1 MNNKYFNDI
10 KLRIKSS
17 LKVEHAINEV
27 ISCRNGFDILYME
40 NLGLDD
46 ESEDNKKHLV
56 HLQKELRKST
66 KLNTGERP
74 YVCTIRIV
82 EKGIVDWN
90 SMKDHVRTHDEKP
103 DV

>member
-10 KLRIKSS
+10 KLRINSS

-46 ESEDNKKHLV
+46 ESEDDNAENEDNKKH
-56 HLQKELRKST
+56 KNT
-66 KLNTGERP
+66 KLKKKHKAEYRGKTVRMYDKDCGKRYSRLEFHERS
-74 YVCTIRIV
+74 C
-82 EKGIVDWN
+82 
-90 SMKDHVRTHDEKP
+90 
-103 DV
+103 